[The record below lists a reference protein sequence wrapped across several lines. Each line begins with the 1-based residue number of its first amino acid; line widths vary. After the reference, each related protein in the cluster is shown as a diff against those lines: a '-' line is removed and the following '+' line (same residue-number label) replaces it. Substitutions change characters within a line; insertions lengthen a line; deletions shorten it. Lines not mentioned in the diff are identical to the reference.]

1 MNVENNVTEPS
12 SLPLART
19 FPSGENSRAEIDP
32 FRPVIVVSGPYG
44 CADMGVED
52 EEVLPR
58 GGPHVV
64 PAAMYLSVFTVFT
77 HQEQVQTS

>member
-1 MNVENNVTEPS
+1 
-12 SLPLART
+12 
-19 FPSGENSRAEIDP
+19 
-32 FRPVIVVSGPYG
+32 VIVVSGPYG